1 MKMSAKETKALV
13 DIGTTMAYSGDE
25 LKQFV
30 RDERMRIDKEKK
42 WKKMK
47 DGKNLSLKSLN

>member
-1 MKMSAKETKALV
+1 MSAKETKALV